1 MKQEIWNVSILYQ
14 KKSTVASLGIIKV
27 ALNNK
32 TNHFYFLLKASH
44 HTRFRK
50 NNEHILQNFCI
61 FAFHFWTQK
70 MSHLPTLKNINFPQK
85 IQTATF
91 NHFWKLANRYK
102 SGKPNEKIWR
112 KVQCWLG
119 PNNDSFNPFWA
130 IRNFN

>member
-70 MSHLPTLKNINFPQK
+70 CPIYPLWKTLIFLRKSKQPLLITFGNLPIGINQENLMKRF
-85 IQTATF
+85 
-91 NHFWKLANRYK
+91 
-102 SGKPNEKIWR
+102 GEKF
-112 KVQCWLG
+112 QCWLG

-130 IRNFN
+130 IRNFH